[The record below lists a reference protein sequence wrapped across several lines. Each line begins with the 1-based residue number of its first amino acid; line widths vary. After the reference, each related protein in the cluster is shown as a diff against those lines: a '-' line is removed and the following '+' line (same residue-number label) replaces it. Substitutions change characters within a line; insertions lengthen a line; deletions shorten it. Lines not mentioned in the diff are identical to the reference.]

1 LNNFLKRKESV
12 MASLNKVMLIGNLGR
27 DPEIRHTQ
35 AGTAVATFSV
45 ATNERWNTTE
55 GEKAERTEWH
65 RVIAFGKLAEICGQ
79 HLAKGRTVYIEGRL
93 QTRSWEKD
101 GDKRSVTEIVAGSV
115 QFLGGN
121 GKSASTPNSEP
132 PPAKDSDIPF

>member
-1 LNNFLKRKESV
+1 
-12 MASLNKVMLIGNLGR
+12 MASLNKTMLIGNLGR

-35 AGTAVATFSV
+35 NGTAVATLSV
-45 ATNERWNTTE
+45 ATNERWNTAE

-65 RVIAFGKLAEICGQ
+65 RVVAFGRLAEICGQ

-93 QTRSWEKD
+93 QTRAWEKD
-101 GDKRSVTEIVAGSV
+101 GEKRSVTEIIAGSV

-121 GKSASTPNSEP
+121 GKGAPGPSNEP
-132 PPAKDSDIPF
+132 PPVKDDNIPF

>member
-1 LNNFLKRKESV
+1 

-45 ATNERWNTTE
+45 ATNERWNTNE

>member
-1 LNNFLKRKESV
+1 

-45 ATNERWNTTE
+45 ATNERWNTNE

-121 GKSASTPNSEP
+121 GKSASTPSSEP

>member
-1 LNNFLKRKESV
+1 

-35 AGTAVATFSV
+35 AGSAVATLSV
-45 ATNERWNTTE
+45 ATNERWNTAE

-65 RVIAFGKLAEICGQ
+65 RVVAFGKLAEICGQ
-79 HLAKGRTVYIEGRL
+79 HLTKGRTVYIEGRL

-101 GDKRSVTEIVAGSV
+101 GDKRSATEIIASSV
-115 QFLGGN
+115 LFIGGN
-121 GKSASTPNSEP
+121 GKGASTPSSEP
-132 PPAKDSDIPF
+132 PPAKDNDIPF

>member
-1 LNNFLKRKESV
+1 

-45 ATNERWNTTE
+45 ATNERWNTNE

-65 RVIAFGKLAEICGQ
+65 RVIAFAKLAEICGQ

-121 GKSASTPNSEP
+121 GKSSSTPNSEP